1 VAGGSFQDTG
11 YHDDYQYQIMM
22 MSDEDNRGPAGGSS
36 ERGGNGRLLRLKNNY
51 SVGPAETLSMG
62 QEDRFVLLPPV
73 PIPIASRVRSGG
85 GQTHAAANGEGE
97 MSGGHEA
104 ESGSGG

>member
-1 VAGGSFQDTG
+1 M
-11 YHDDYQYQIMM
+11 MM
-22 MSDEDNRGPAGGSS
+22 MSDEDNNNPGGRVPGGSS
-36 ERGGNGRLLRLKNNY
+36 ERGGRLLRLKNNY

-73 PIPIASRVRSGG
+73 PVPLTSKVRSGG
-85 GQTHAAANGEGE
+85 GPGTAPKYNGAQEI
-97 MSGGHEA
+97 